1 LGKHRLIAHPAMPPH
16 SVEGVTVNWEADR
29 LAFRATGGPLRLP
42 ERAAPER
49 TDGLWQATCFELF
62 VKPLGCEGYFE
73 FNFSPSTQWAAYALD
88 GYRAGMRP
96 LEIPAPRIERSED
109 GVSVNVDLSTL
120 PRGAWRVGLSAVI
133 EEAGGTRSYW
143 ALKHPAGAPDF
154 HDDACFAL
162 ELPAAG

>member
-1 LGKHRLIAHPAMPPH
+1 MGKHRLIAHPSTPPY
-16 SVEGVTVNWEADR
+16 SVEAVEANWDAGR
-29 LAFRATGGPLRLP
+29 LAFRVTGGPLRLP
-42 ERAAPER
+42 EPAAPER

-62 VKPLGCEGYFE
+62 VKPVDGKGYFE
-73 FNFSPSTQWAAYALD
+73 FNFSPSTQWAAYALN

-96 LEIPAPRIERSED
+96 LEIPAPRIERRGD
-109 GVSVNVDLSTL
+109 GVSVDVDLSTL

-133 EEAGGTRSYW
+133 EEADGTRSYW